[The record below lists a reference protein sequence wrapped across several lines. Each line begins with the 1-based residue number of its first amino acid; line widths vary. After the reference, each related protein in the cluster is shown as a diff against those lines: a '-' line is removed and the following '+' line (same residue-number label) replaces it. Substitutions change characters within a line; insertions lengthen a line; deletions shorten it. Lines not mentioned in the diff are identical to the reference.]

1 MYSIL
6 PPFFFGFTRDGSVFI
21 RCFVSGSLQQIEWSS
36 CTCCGKICLSST
48 RDFPNARHIKQ
59 FHYFTLMTSRVSFH
73 HMKRNRVT
81 TARLAAQSS
90 LNLLFSVTNQFVPR
104 TMWGSREDMKYFV
117 GSRGRW
123 LSSWLRYL
131 SCIHYKTPK
140 CILFWNIAPDSCGS
154 TSIIN

>member
-1 MYSIL
+1 MDPTTSPKIWHFLVQATAGFLTVSHLNQPLATPASFNLLAYDLLTRPRFVLSYL
-6 PPFFFGFTRDGSVFI
+6 LFFFGFTRDGSVFI

-104 TMWGSREDMKYFV
+104 TM
-117 GSRGRW
+117 
-123 LSSWLRYL
+123 
-131 SCIHYKTPK
+131 
-140 CILFWNIAPDSCGS
+140 
-154 TSIIN
+154 